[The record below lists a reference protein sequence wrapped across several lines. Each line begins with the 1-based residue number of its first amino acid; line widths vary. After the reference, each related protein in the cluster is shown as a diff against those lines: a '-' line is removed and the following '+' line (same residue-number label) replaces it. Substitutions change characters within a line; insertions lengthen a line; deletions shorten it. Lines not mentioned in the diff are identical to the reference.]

1 VVDLDAALDAFHDGG
16 DPATSTTIES
26 TAPAGG
32 AEDPG
37 AAANGLSTA
46 PAAAP
51 STALTATSTSS
62 SAPTSAPATP
72 KAGALAPPQAGVYR
86 YRTTGGES
94 ISLLGS
100 RHAYPAETYAAVRPT
115 GGCGWQFRAEV
126 VEEHVDRREMCSEAD
141 HLLQLE
147 QQRAVTF
154 FGTTD
159 GATMRCAPPQV
170 GYALGDAIGARDT
183 STCSDGKGAD
193 ARMVRTT
200 VAFGTAT
207 VGGVA
212 VETATYRIEGTMTG
226 RVRGTSTDLYTVVR
240 ATGLPIHMVRSVD
253 TIADAFGTSV
263 RYQEQAAFDLVS
275 LTPQT

>member
-1 VVDLDAALDAFHDGG
+1 VAA
-16 DPATSTTIES
+16 
-26 TAPAGG
+26 APGGG

-51 STALTATSTSS
+51 STAPAPTSTSS
-62 SAPTSAPATP
+62 PAPTSAPATP

-94 ISLLGS
+94 VSLLGS
-100 RHAYPAETYAAVRPT
+100 RHAYPAETYAAVRQT

-126 VEEHVDRREMCSEAD
+126 VKEHVDRREMCSEAD
-141 HLLQLE
+141 HVLQLE
-147 QQRAVTF
+147 QQRAVTV

-159 GATMRCAPPQV
+159 GAPMRCTPPQRQ
-170 GYALGDAIGARDT
+170 YSLGDAAGAKEV
-183 STCSDGKGAD
+183 SSCSDGKGAD
-193 ARMVRTT
+193 AKMVRTV

-207 VGGVA
+207 VDGVA
-212 VETATYRIEGTMTG
+212 VETVTYRIDGTMTG
-226 RVRGTSTDLYTVVR
+226 RVRGTSTDLYTVAK
-240 ATGLPIHMVRSVD
+240 ATGMPLHMERTVD

-263 RYQEQAAFDLVS
+263 RYQEHATFDLVS